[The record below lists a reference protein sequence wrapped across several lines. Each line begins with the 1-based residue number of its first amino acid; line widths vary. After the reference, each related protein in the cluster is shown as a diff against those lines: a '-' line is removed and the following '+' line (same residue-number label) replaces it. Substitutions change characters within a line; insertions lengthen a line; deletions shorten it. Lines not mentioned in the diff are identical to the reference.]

1 MLKSLS
7 IKNYALIDELSI
19 DFSDGLSIITGETG
33 AGKSIL
39 LGALGLVLGN
49 RADISSLKDTANKC
63 VIEATLDIANYK
75 LQTLFEELDLD
86 YEPETILRREILH
99 SGKSRA
105 FVNDTPTTLSVI
117 SQLKNRLIDIHSQH
131 QTLALA
137 DNNYQ
142 FSLVDSLAK
151 NEQKLASY
159 KRGLQH
165 YNLRKKELAQLLEQH
180 KEANQQYDYNLH
192 LFAELEEAKLKD
204 GEQEELEEKLEK
216 INNIEE
222 IKTNLSEA
230 LQVATEENIGIQT
243 LLHSLENN
251 IKRVADYSKTYQELY
266 NRISSTKI
274 ELDDVIRELEIEV
287 ENVDFNPNEAE
298 ELNDRLQLIYS
309 LQKKHAVSTISK
321 LLVVFE
327 DLSNKVA
334 TVENAEEELVTKQK
348 EIDEISAKLD
358 VLAKSISDN
367 RVSIIPKL
375 KQDLETLLSDLGMP
389 QATFK
394 INIEFGNEYFIN
406 GKDTLSFLFS
416 ANKGT
421 SYGELKKVASG
432 GELSRIM
439 LAIKKV
445 LSENSQLPTII
456 FDEID
461 TGVSGEISNKMAS
474 IMQRMS
480 QKMQVITITHL
491 PQIAGKGNQHYKVFK
506 EEVNNTTI
514 TNLKKLSE
522 NERIIEIAEMLSGKN
537 ISDSALAHAKELL
550 N

>member
-309 LQKKHAVSTISK
+309 LQKKHAVSTISE